1 MTDYLAVTTPDRWP
15 AALRLDQAA
24 KYSGLSPD
32 TFKAVCPVKPIEFTQ
47 STRGKRYLRASLDL
61 WLSSLDPNA
70 QSSPSGRRFGER
82 LGGKGAAAR
91 A

>member
-1 MTDYLAVTTPDRWP
+1 VTEAPYWP

-24 KYSGLSPD
+24 AYSGLCVE

-47 STRGKRYLRASLDL
+47 STRGYRYLRASLDG

-70 QSSPSGRRFGER
+70 QPSSIKRFGEYFC
-82 LGGKGAAAR
+82 GGQGEA
-91 A
+91 

>member
-1 MTDYLAVTTPDRWP
+1 MTTVGRWP

-24 KYSGLSPD
+24 EYSGLCVE

-47 STRGKRYLRASLDL
+47 STRGRRYLRVSLDA

-70 QSSPSGRRFGER
+70 QLSPTRRFGEK
-82 LGGKGAAAR
+82 LGGQGAFGR

>member
-1 MTDYLAVTTPDRWP
+1 MTETPYWP

-24 KYSGLSPD
+24 AYSGLCVE
-32 TFKAVCPVKPIEFTQ
+32 TFKAKCPVRPIEFTQ
-47 STRGKRYLRASLDL
+47 STRGHGYLRAALDA

-70 QSSPSGRRFGER
+70 QASPTGRRIGEKIN
-82 LGGKGAAAR
+82 GGQGAAGR

>member
-1 MTDYLAVTTPDRWP
+1 MTSNPDWP

-24 KYSGLSPD
+24 AYSGLCVE
-32 TFKAVCPVKPIEFTQ
+32 TFKAKCPVKPINFTE
-47 STRGKRYLRASLDL
+47 STRGRRYLRASLDA

-70 QSSPSGRRFGER
+70 QPSPTAKTFGDYFN
-82 LGGKGAAAR
+82 GGQGAADR

>member
-1 MTDYLAVTTPDRWP
+1 VSRALTVWP

-24 KYSGLSPD
+24 EYSGLSVE
-32 TFKAVCPVKPIEFTQ
+32 TFKAVCPVKPIEFTE
-47 STRGKRYLRASLDL
+47 STRGHRYLKATLDI

-70 QSSPSGRRFGER
+70 QSSPTRRFGEK
-82 LGGKGAAAR
+82 LGGQGASGR

>member
-1 MTDYLAVTTPDRWP
+1 MTKALTVWP

-24 KYSGLSPD
+24 KYTGLCVE
-32 TFKAVCPVKPIEFTQ
+32 TFKSVCPIKPIEFTQ
-47 STRGKRYLRASLDL
+47 STRGKRYLKASLDV

-70 QSSPSGRRFGER
+70 QASPVRKFGEK
-82 LGGKGAAAR
+82 LGGQGASER

>member
-1 MTDYLAVTTPDRWP
+1 MTLWP

-24 KYSGLSPD
+24 AYCGLSVD
-32 TFKAVCPVKPIEFTQ
+32 TFKARCPVKPIKFTE
-47 STRGKRYLRASLDL
+47 STKGNRYLRARLDV

-70 QSSPSGRRFGER
+70 QSSPIGRRFGEK
-82 LGGKGAAAR
+82 LGGQGAAGR

>member
-1 MTDYLAVTTPDRWP
+1 MSLWP

-24 KYSGLSPD
+24 EYSGLSVE

-47 STRGKRYLRASLDL
+47 STRGNRWLRANLDN
-61 WLSSLDPNA
+61 WLSSLDPNKQA
-70 QSSPSGRRFGER
+70 SPSGRRFGEK
-82 LGGKGAAAR
+82 LGGQGETGR